1 MPRRRLVLVAAKLP
15 LGRLLLLRLRHA
27 LVVEAE
33 PVVRAQRADEGVVVA
48 AVGAAAVDEHAVQA
62 VHVDDRRVGVVGEVL
77 APVAVEVER
86 RRELEALVDLRHRV
100 GGKVVL
106 EAAEV
111 ELEDGR
117 QHLELH
123 SLLGVLLAEALALVL
138 VVAVEHLLLHVL
150 VEARVQVLAPLDGHL
165 QIVEV
170 LVAQRDVLDLY
181 ALDVVGELAAE
192 EVRHRP
198 LDRRPLHLL
207 LELVDEHAVEL
218 LHVVLHERV
227 VRVPAERLGEL
238 LRRHRRVR
246 VLQLV
251 EDALQSE
258 RDRLLG
264 VLLLR
269 RLHVVHRLEGDGA
282 R

>member
-1 MPRRRLVLVAAKLP
+1 MLVAAKLP

-138 VVAVEHLLLHVL
+138 VVAVEHLLLDVL
-150 VEARVQVLAPLDGHL
+150 VERGVEVLTPLDRHL
-165 QIVEV
+165 QVV
-170 LVAQRDVLDLY
+170 VLLVAQRLVVDVD
-181 ALDVVGELAAE
+181 ARHVVGEFATE
-192 EVRHRP
+192 EVLHRA
-198 LDRRPLHLL
+198 LDRGALHLL
-207 LELVDEHAVEL
+207 LELLDEHAVEL
-218 LHVVLHERV
+218 LHVVLHEGV
-227 VRVPAERLGEL
+227 VPACGG
-238 LRRHRRVR
+238 RR
-246 VLQLV
+246 
-251 EDALQSE
+251 
-258 RDRLLG
+258 
-264 VLLLR
+264 
-269 RLHVVHRLEGDGA
+269 
-282 R
+282 